1 MWKKNRWM
9 RPERVMALGFLAL
22 ILLGGVLLSLP
33 CAAQNGRSI
42 GLGNGLFTAT
52 SAVCVTGLVAV
63 DTGTTFS
70 LFGQITLLALIQ
82 IGGLGFMA
90 FATLTMVLLGRK
102 IGLRDRMLLRESMN
116 TSGLSGLVR
125 LTRWYLTAALVIVEN
140 PKNLKIVELEAPQL
154 PRSLD
159 DAQIAL
165 AVINTTY
172 ASQIGLTPA
181 KDGIFV
187 EGKESPYV
195 NLIVAREDNKDAEN
209 VKKFVQA
216 YQSDEVYE
224 AANKIFNGG
233 AVKGW

>member
-70 LFGQITLLALIQ
+70 LFGQLTLLLLIQ

-90 FATLTMVLLGRK
+90 FATLTMMLLGRK

-125 LTRWYLTAALVIVEN
+125 LTRWYLTAALVI
-140 PKNLKIVELEAPQL
+140 
-154 PRSLD
+154 
-159 DAQIAL
+159 
-165 AVINTTY
+165 
-172 ASQIGLTPA
+172 
-181 KDGIFV
+181 
-187 EGKESPYV
+187 EG
-195 NLIVAREDNKDAEN
+195 
-209 VKKFVQA
+209 
-216 YQSDEVYE
+216 
-224 AANKIFNGG
+224 GG
-233 AVKGW
+233 AILLAIRFVPLLGWGKGVYFSIFHAVSAFCNAGFDLFGHFSSLTAFQMNRWCC

>member
-22 ILLGGVLLSLP
+22 IVLGGVLLSLP

-70 LFGQITLLALIQ
+70 LFGQLTLLLLIQ

-90 FATLTMVLLGRK
+90 FATLTMMLLGRK

-125 LTRWYLTAALVIVEN
+125 LTRWYLRRRGTACNSLRAAAGLGEGRV
-140 PKNLKIVELEAPQL
+140 LQHL
-154 PRSLD
+154 PRRQRVL
-159 DAQIAL
+159 QR
-165 AVINTTY
+165 
-172 ASQIGLTPA
+172 GL
-181 KDGIFV
+181 
-187 EGKESPYV
+187 
-195 NLIVAREDNKDAEN
+195 
-209 VKKFVQA
+209 
-216 YQSDEVYE
+216 
-224 AANKIFNGG
+224 
-233 AVKGW
+233 